1 MADADLLPELP
12 ELMLSLRSFGS
23 RRGTPNESR
32 AMDEEQERFFAPL
45 LDGRRT
51 AAQAISRPQ
60 IVAAFD
66 SRRLA
71 ALLDAAVRQ
80 FAADRFAS
88 QAPARRALEAELFE
102 IIEPLRDAL
111 TVLASLAEAIP
122 IGQSSAGDEQWAL
135 WLAQLRVVF
144 RIADTSWP
152 AMREALASSTP
163 PAATS
168 ARWRLGPRG
177 ERSR

>member
-1 MADADLLPELP
+1 MADADLFPELP

-23 RRGTPNESR
+23 RRGSPNESGSL
-32 AMDEEQERFFAPL
+32 DEEQERFFAPL

-60 IVAAFD
+60 VVAAFD
-66 SRRLA
+66 SRRLT
-71 ALLDAAVRQ
+71 ALVDAVVRD
-80 FAADRFAS
+80 FAAARFAS
-88 QAPARRALEAELFE
+88 HAPARRALEAELLE

-122 IGQSSAGDEQWAL
+122 LGETAPIADEHWTI
-135 WLAQLRVVF
+135 WLTQLRVVF
-144 RIADTSWP
+144 RVADTSWP
-152 AMREALASSTP
+152 ALREALVSSPTV
-163 PAATS
+163 S
-168 ARWRLGPRG
+168 SSGRWRFISGG